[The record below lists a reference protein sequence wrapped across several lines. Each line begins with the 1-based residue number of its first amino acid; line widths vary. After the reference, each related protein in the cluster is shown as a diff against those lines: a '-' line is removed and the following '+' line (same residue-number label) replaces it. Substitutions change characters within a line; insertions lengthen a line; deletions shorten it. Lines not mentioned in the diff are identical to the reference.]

1 MSNGNLSLDAQIK
14 KFGHFPEVV
23 CNKPDFKKEIHF

>member
-1 MSNGNLSLDAQIK
+1 MNNGSLFLDTQIK

-23 CNKPDFKKEIHF
+23 CNKPDFK

>member
-1 MSNGNLSLDAQIK
+1 MNNRNLSLDTQIK

-23 CNKPDFKKEIHF
+23 CNKPDFK

>member
-1 MSNGNLSLDAQIK
+1 MSNGNLSLDTQIK

-23 CNKPDFKKEIHF
+23 CNKPDFE

>member
-1 MSNGNLSLDAQIK
+1 MSNGNLSLDTQIK

-23 CNKPDFKKEIHF
+23 CNKPDFK

>member
-1 MSNGNLSLDAQIK
+1 MSNGNLSLDTQIK

-23 CNKPDFKKEIHF
+23 SNKPDFE